1 MHAFRLFLSVCL
13 AAVLMVGAAPAW
25 ANTDSSV
32 SLAPI
37 VDLAAPYIVSIIGA
51 LVAGLLGWLSKR
63 LNDWLGIE
71 IEGRHREA
79 LHSAALTGL
88 ERAVSAMRTRGEQIS
103 FDLKS
108 PVIAEAVDWVLTKGA
123 PDAVAR
129 FSLSPADVEAV
140 VRAKV
145 LRVVG
150 EV

>member
-1 MHAFRLFLSVCL
+1 MYAFRLFLSVCL
-13 AAVLMVGAAPAW
+13 ATIFVAAAAPAW

-37 VDLAAPYIVSIIGA
+37 VDLAAPYIVSILGA

-63 LNDWLGIE
+63 LNDWLGVE
-71 IEGRHREA
+71 IEGRHREV

-88 ERAVSAMRTRGEQIS
+88 ERAVSALRSRGEEVT

-108 PVIAEAVDWVLTKGA
+108 PVIAEAVNWVMTKGA

-129 FSLSPADVEAV
+129 FGLSPADVEAI
-140 VRAKV
+140 VRAK
-145 LRVVG
+145 LMRVIG

>member
-13 AAVLMVGAAPAW
+13 AAVLVIGAAPAW
-25 ANTDSSV
+25 ANTDSTV

-63 LNDWLGIE
+63 LNDWLGVE

-88 ERAVSAMRTRGEQIS
+88 ERAVSAMRARGEQIS

-129 FSLSPADVEAV
+129 FGLSPADVEAI
-140 VRAKV
+140 VRAKL
-145 LRVVG
+145 LRVSG